1 MTGSRERTDVVLRQ
15 LGASDAP
22 TAADAAILQHVVAI
36 VGLRA
41 ARLVAANTAVLLE
54 RLADGDRADQ
64 LAAARTTSTTT
75 TTPKGVDADV
85 TVIAIDG
92 SVYKHHPRLKNWLE
106 LHIGRAVPELK
117 VSGGSARLK
126 TAQDPV
132 TNYAFHSHFSY
143 RAPIP
148 SPTVRTDAGR
158 RWQRQ
163 GSRPGSRNCGP
174 PATAQLND
182 SDEPDNL
189 GNRETG
195 KCNLAV

>member
-64 LAAARTTSTTT
+64 LAAARTTKTTTT

-117 VSGGSARLK
+117 VSGGSA
-126 TAQDPV
+126 QDTV
-132 TNYAFHSHFSY
+132 TNCAFSLAFFHIGRQFHRPQFELMLAEDGSGKG
-143 RAPIP
+143 
-148 SPTVRTDAGR
+148 AGLAAAIAAR
-158 RWQRQ
+158 LRQR
-163 GSRPGSRNCGP
+163 S
-174 PATAQLND
+174 
-182 SDEPDNL
+182 
-189 GNRETG
+189 
-195 KCNLAV
+195 